1 MSLEAAIVARLNAVT
16 AVTDLTS
23 TRIYADTLPDGTT
36 HPAIVYQLISTIP
49 FDSNISTDG
58 GIFQS
63 RIQLTLVSDTKS
75 ETITLMEAVKT
86 ALIRHKGA
94 SGGSTFIDTRIDD
107 ISDQAYDIE
116 TNQTARIMDFI
127 VYWN

>member
-1 MSLEAAIVARLNAVT
+1 MSLEAGVVARLNAVT

-36 HPAIVYQLISTIP
+36 HPAIIYRIVTTIP
-49 FDSNISTDG
+49 FDSNINADG

-63 RIQLTLVSDTKS
+63 RVQLTLVSDTKS

-86 ALIRHKGA
+86 ALIRYKG
-94 SGGSTFIDTRIDD
+94 STGGSTFIDTRLMD

-127 VYWN
+127 IYWN

>member
-1 MSLEAAIVARLNAVT
+1 MSLEAGIVARLNAVS
-16 AVTDLTS
+16 AVTTLTS
-23 TRIYADTLPDGTT
+23 DRIYSDTLPDGTT

-49 FDSNISTDG
+49 FDSNINSDG

-63 RIQLTLVSDTKS
+63 RVQLTLISDTKS

-86 ALIRHKGA
+86 ALIRYKGS
-94 SGGSTFIDTRIDD
+94 SGGSTFIDTRLED
-107 ISDQAYDIE
+107 ISDQSYDIE
-116 TNQTARIMDFI
+116 TNSTVRIVDFI